1 MNDIHI
7 WALKTVTIL
16 VGGALLGGLIFLAKF
31 ERDNA
36 AQIRLLTEAVNN
48 DRKDMRR
55 LLEAQDR
62 IIRGL
67 GWER

>member
-7 WALKTVTIL
+7 WAVKTVTIL

-36 AQIRLLTEAVNN
+36 AQIRLLTEAVSD
-48 DRKDMRR
+48 DRKDMRQ
-55 LLEAQDR
+55 LVENQAK
-62 IIRGL
+62 IMRGL